1 MISVNYNVLPHG
13 ISIGKIIHP
22 NSTSSINIFFEKLD
36 KTQLF
41 NMATGYDNKLDS
53 DQCVHDV
60 EVLRQLQPQT
70 STQN

>member
-1 MISVNYNVLPHG
+1 MISDNYNVLPHG

-22 NSTSSINIFFEKLD
+22 NLTNSINIFFEKLD
-36 KTQLF
+36 KTQSF

-70 STQN
+70 SAQN